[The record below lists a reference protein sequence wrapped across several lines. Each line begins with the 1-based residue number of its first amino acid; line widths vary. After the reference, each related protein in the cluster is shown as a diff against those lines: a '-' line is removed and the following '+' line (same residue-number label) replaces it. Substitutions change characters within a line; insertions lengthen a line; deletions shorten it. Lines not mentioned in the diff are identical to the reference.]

1 MSGSGLHELL
11 EVVYSPSTY
20 LLSGKAVA
28 RALRDH
34 LVDAALNAIIMAKTF
49 NISLL
54 KVIKS
59 SGSATS
65 ESHERHIEDEPLPAS
80 SSSIS
85 DLCF

>member
-1 MSGSGLHELL
+1 M
-11 EVVYSPSTY
+11 YSLST
-20 LLSGKAVA
+20 LTRILSGKAVA

-34 LVDAALNAIIMAKTF
+34 FLDVASNAIIMAKTF